1 MKSCFRAGDR
11 HVRHTPSQVGCKW
24 SWAEAGPCGKVSA
37 PRAGSQRGAHR
48 HFPCTSIAAMTATA
62 VHGFRGLRG
71 RRRGKR
77 SVMAADESENE
88 REAPSSL
95 QTALDKISKE
105 WHEFWFGEYWSEE
118 VPVTVG
124 PLTVV
129 GVILLLYGIE
139 YFLADSVKSV
149 PNMMQCQKIAEDRS
163 VAEGCLRVH
172 CNVAGEGENSVPDSI
187 GADGGPAP
195 GTPGGSCSTDDIEE
209 QNHRGGR
216 SGERTTVTRS
226 SSGAGRAGEAVID
239 FTDSW
244 STLLRNLLTEEG
256 CKSEECRVFNRHGEL
271 IPVFFDK
278 DFVPT
283 QRDFPLHVTFRK
295 ETKLDWRVS
304 ESDEAIK
311 TATSAASFISEEQEE
326 VRRAASSVASAE
338 TDDEVPTHLQVVA
351 KSLRHWLA
359 EMKCFFEREH
369 DDLRVCFTSSGVDGL
384 RRLPGAGHSAWLT
397 MDGHYAL
404 HIAARDQAF
413 TFAKQHMQVFG
424 LIPPPPPAA
433 PTSKAKAKGDGR
445 GTAPPAVKPASR
457 ATLSAMAEIKT
468 DGASTASSNTA
479 SG

>member
-1 MKSCFRAGDR
+1 M
-11 HVRHTPSQVGCKW
+11 Q
-24 SWAEAGPCGKVSA
+24 E
-37 PRAGSQRGAHR
+37 
-48 HFPCTSIAAMTATA
+48 
-62 VHGFRGLRG
+62 
-71 RRRGKR
+71 RRRGLP
-77 SVMAADESENE
+77 EGL
-88 REAPSSL
+88 L
-95 QTALDKISKE
+95 QCRRIGLAGDHSGHPKDVAGCEPAL
-105 WHEFWFGEYWSEE
+105 
-118 VPVTVG
+118 P
-124 PLTVV
+124 
-129 GVILLLYGIE
+129 
-139 YFLADSVKSV
+139 
-149 PNMMQCQKIAEDRS
+149 
-163 VAEGCLRVH
+163 
-172 CNVAGEGENSVPDSI
+172 AGEGENSVPDSI

-244 STLLRNLLTEEG
+244 STLLRNLLREED
-256 CKSEECRVFNRHGEL
+256 CKPEECRVFNRHGEL

-359 EMKCFFEREH
+359 EMKLQHLESSV
-369 DDLRVCFTSSGVDGL
+369 LRWCDEMGACSVQEVVDCL
-384 RRLPGAGHSAWLT
+384 EYL
-397 MDGHYAL
+397 
-404 HIAARDQAF
+404 IAALDLQKSD
-413 TFAKQHMQVFG
+413 AKR
-424 LIPPPPPAA
+424 LC
-433 PTSKAKAKGDGR
+433 SE
-445 GTAPPAVKPASR
+445 ASR
-457 ATLSAMAEIKT
+457 ALKKLKTPGALGLRKEQKVPSTPPTTLAQELPGLKPFTRTRQGLKKKMMKDRQRQLASTMSEGSIT
-468 DGASTASSNTA
+468 DGLQRKPTTDDFSSVEAAKEKLALQLKEEEEKQKDAAITALNAALSKKCLDDLGAAIQMMEAVGLDSHELVATAKRDQEMLSRRHLQLCEESVCALQAALEAPRDDRFGQAIREALQNASFACQV
-479 SG
+479 